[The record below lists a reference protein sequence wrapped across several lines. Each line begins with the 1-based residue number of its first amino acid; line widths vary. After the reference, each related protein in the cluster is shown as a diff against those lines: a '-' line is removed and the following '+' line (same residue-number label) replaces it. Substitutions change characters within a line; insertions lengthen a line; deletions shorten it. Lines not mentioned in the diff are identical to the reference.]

1 MAEAAGLVLGG
12 IALAGLVSTCVEI
25 VEYLESAK
33 NRARDFGLALTKV
46 KLLDQ
51 RLRAWGA
58 ALPVGVPHDP
68 QSNHTIAPTG
78 CGVLIEETIEETLFG
93 IKILLDKTNEM
104 SKRHC
109 YRSPN
114 HRWDLRYIWPPL
126 AAWSG
131 AEF

>member
-33 NRARDFGLALTKV
+33 NRARDFRLALTKV
-46 KLLDQ
+46 KLIKQ

-78 CGVLIEETIEETLFG
+78 CGVLIEETLFG

-114 HRWDLRYIWPPL
+114 HRWDPRYI
-126 AAWSG
+126 
-131 AEF
+131 

>member
-1 MAEAAGLVLGG
+1 MAETAGLVLGG
-12 IALAGLVSTCVEI
+12 IALVGLISTCVEI
-25 VEYLESAK
+25 SEYLESAK
-33 NRARDFGLALTKV
+33 NRAGDFKMALTKV
-46 KLLDQ
+46 NLIKQ

-58 ALPVGVPHDP
+58 ALPVDMPHDP

-78 CGVLIEETIEETLFG
+78 CGVLIEEALLD

-114 HRWDLRYIWPPL
+114 HRWDPRYIWPSL

>member
-1 MAEAAGLVLGG
+1 MAETAGLVLGG
-12 IALAGLVSTCVEI
+12 IALAGLVTTCMEI

-33 NRARDFGLALTKV
+33 NRAGDYRLALTKV
-46 KLLDQ
+46 NLIKE

-58 ALPVGVPHDP
+58 ALSIDLPPDP
-68 QSNHTIAPTG
+68 QSNHTFALTG
-78 CGVLIEETIEETLFG
+78 CGVLIEETLLS
-93 IKILLDKTNEM
+93 IKILLDKTNEI

-114 HRWDLRYIWPPL
+114 HRWELRYIWPPL

>member
-12 IALAGLVSTCVEI
+12 IALAGLVTTCVEI

-33 NRARDFGLALTKV
+33 NREGDFRLALIKV
-46 KLLDQ
+46 NLIKQ

-58 ALPVGVPHDP
+58 ALPVNMPHFP
-68 QSNHTIAPTG
+68 KSNHTIAPAG
-78 CGVLIEETIEETLFG
+78 CGVLIEETLLD

-109 YRSPN
+109 NRNRN